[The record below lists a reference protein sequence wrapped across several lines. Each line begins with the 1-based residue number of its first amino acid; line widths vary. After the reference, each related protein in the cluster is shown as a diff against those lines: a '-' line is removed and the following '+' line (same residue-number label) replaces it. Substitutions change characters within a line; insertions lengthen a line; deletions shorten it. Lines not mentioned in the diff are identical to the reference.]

1 MKYRAF
7 RPPPRAALRV
17 ALRFADVTDAYHV
30 VHAEGDGQEADG
42 APAWLYVYAGPVEA
56 SAWITSGDWFRR

>member
-1 MKYRAF
+1 
-7 RPPPRAALRV
+7 V